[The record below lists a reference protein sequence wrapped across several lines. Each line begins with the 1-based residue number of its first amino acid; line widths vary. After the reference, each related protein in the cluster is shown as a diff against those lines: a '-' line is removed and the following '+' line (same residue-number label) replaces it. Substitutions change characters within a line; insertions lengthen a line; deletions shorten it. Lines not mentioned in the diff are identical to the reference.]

1 MSLRTRINGLTAWVN
16 LRLRPFDQLMNNV
29 VMDLLTGTNMKML
42 LQSMTGRDLKKM
54 KNLDGWVTPIF
65 LGQTFYGFTD
75 PPTLSLKKNAIFF
88 NFIGEKY

>member
-1 MSLRTRINGLTAWVN
+1 MQKGSVSLVDYRGVKMSLRTRINGLTAWVN

-54 KNLDGWVTPIF
+54 KNLDG
-65 LGQTFYGFTD
+65 
-75 PPTLSLKKNAIFF
+75 
-88 NFIGEKY
+88 